1 MERTL
6 WMPGMRAGL
15 GAMLVALVLLAGT
28 GTCVASGASQ
38 GVLPAK
44 MADAA
49 SLDLG
54 SGFGAGREA
63 QRVKTLQRALR
74 RLGWAPGPVDGLFG
88 PRTESA
94 VRRLQAARD
103 LTVDG
108 VAGPTTWRAL
118 GRTLARPLT
127 RGAGFGTPNGSPRV
141 RDLQLRLQRAGM
153 RPGPIDGRYGPRTAA
168 AVTRLEQTRQ
178 QTRRINERNRKGATR
193 TALARAATSA
203 TALPV
208 AAADDENGGI
218 AVPLGLSAT
227 ALALLLGALL
237 GGFVVR
243 ARTERDRQPAPAM
256 AAPAMAAPVRSLVAI
271 QPPQRGTVTADG
283 PKRRIRVVGYV
294 SIPKPD
300 RGRDSLDAQASAVE
314 ELCRKRGWE
323 LLHVVRDV
331 ENGHPKGL
339 ERPGLQYA
347 LDRLAEG
354 EASCLIVS
362 ELERLSRSAADLG
375 QIVEWLVERDYRL
388 VAIDVRLDTG
398 SPAGQVTARTLMSV
412 GEWESRRIGEQ
423 TRKGLAAARARRAR
437 TGRPAVEDLPDLK
450 GRIAAMREEGM
461 TLQAIA
467 DSLNEEGVPTMRG
480 GSQWRPSSVQAA
492 AGYRRPKKGRTALK
506 PETAEGGP

>member
-38 GVLPAK
+38 EVLPAK

-74 RLGWAPGPVDGLFG
+74 RLGWGPGPVDGLFG

-94 VRRLQAARD
+94 VRRLQAAHG
-103 LTVDG
+103 LAVDG

-127 RGAGFGTPNGSPRV
+127 RGIGFATPNGSPRV

-178 QTRRINERNRKGATR
+178 QTRRINARNRKGATR

-203 TALPV
+203 TAVPL
-208 AAADDENGGI
+208 AAAEEDDGGI
-218 AVPLGLSAT
+218 AVPLGLSMT
-227 ALALLLGALL
+227 AVALLLGALL
-237 GGFVVR
+237 GGFAVR
-243 ARTERDRQPAPAM
+243 ARKEPDQQP
-256 AAPAMAAPVRSLVAI
+256 APAMAAPVRSLVAI
-271 QPPQRGTVTADG
+271 QPPERGTLTANG
-283 PKRRIRVVGYV
+283 PKRQIRVVGYV
-294 SIPKPD
+294 SIPKAD
-300 RGRDSLDAQASAVE
+300 RDRDSLDAQASAVE

-375 QIVEWLVERDYRL
+375 QIVEWLVERNYRL

-412 GEWESRRIGEQ
+412 GEWEGRRIGEQ

-437 TGRPAVEDLPDLK
+437 TGRPAVEDLPQLK

-467 DSLNEEGVPTMRG
+467 DSLNEEGVPTLRG
-480 GSQWRPSSVQAA
+480 GSLWRPSSVQAA
-492 AGYRRPKKGRTALK
+492 AGYRRPKKGRSSLS

>member
-6 WMPGMRAGL
+6 WMPGVRAGL
-15 GAMLVALVLLAGT
+15 GALVATVVLLAGT
-28 GTCVASGASQ
+28 GTCVASSASQ
-38 GVLPAK
+38 GLLPAK

-49 SLDLG
+49 PLDLG
-54 SGFGAGREA
+54 SGFGAGPEA
-63 QRVKTLQRALR
+63 RRVKTLQRALR

-94 VRRLQAARD
+94 VRRFQAARG

-108 VAGPTTWRAL
+108 VAGRMTWRSL
-118 GRTLARPLT
+118 GRALNAPLT
-127 RGAGFGTPNGSPRV
+127 RGAGFATPNGSPQV
-141 RDLQLRLQRAGM
+141 RDLQLRLRRAGM

-168 AVTRLEQTRQ
+168 AVTRLKQA
-178 QTRRINERNRKGATR
+178 RRINARNRR
-193 TALARAATSA
+193 RAVQTPLEPPAGST
-203 TALPV
+203 TTLPL
-208 AAADDENGGI
+208 AAADEDGAGI
-218 AVPLGLSAT
+218 GVPLGLGMS

-243 ARTERDRQPAPAM
+243 ARTERDRRPAPAM
-256 AAPAMAAPVRSLVAI
+256 AVPVTSPVVLQRPDVGTLSAGRSRGLV
-271 QPPQRGTVTADG
+271 
-283 PKRRIRVVGYV
+283 RVVGYV
-294 SIPKPD
+294 SIPKAD
-300 RGRDSLDAQASAVE
+300 RDRDSLDAQASAIE
-314 ELCRKRGWE
+314 ELCRQRGWE

-375 QIVEWLVERDYRL
+375 QIVEWLVERDHRL
-388 VAIDVRLDTG
+388 VAIDVRLDTA
-398 SPAGQVTARTLMSV
+398 SPAGQLTARTLMSV
-412 GEWESRRIGEQ
+412 GEWEGRRIGEQ
-423 TRKGLAAARARRAR
+423 TRKGLAAARASRGR
-437 TGRPAVEDLPDLK
+437 TGRPAVEDVPHLK
-450 GRIAAMREEGM
+450 RRIAAMREEGM

-467 DSLNEEGVPTMRG
+467 DSLNDEGVPTLRG

-492 AGYRRPKKGRTALK
+492 AGYRRPKKGRPSLRA
-506 PETAEGGP
+506 ETVEGGR